1 MARNFGDGRELVEAR
16 DLRLAVGRLA
26 RRMKQLYDADELTF
40 SESSL
45 LSRLDREGPQTPTEL
60 ATAEHVRPQAMGNT
74 LTALEQRD
82 LVARS
87 PDPDDGRR
95 LIVSIR
101 PAGRRLLAAKH
112 EHVNEAVREA
122 ATAFTPAERRQLA
135 AAVDLLNRLAER
147 L

>member
-1 MARNFGDGRELVEAR
+1 MARGLGVRRELVEAR
-16 DLRLAVGRLA
+16 ELRLAVGRLA

-45 LSRLDREGPQTPTEL
+45 LSRLGREGPATPTEL
-60 ATAEHVRPQAMGNT
+60 AGAEHVRPQAMGNM
-74 LTALEQRD
+74 LTTLEQRG

-95 LIVSIR
+95 LIVRLR
-101 PAGRRLLAAKH
+101 PAGRRLLEAKH
-112 EHVNEAVREA
+112 EHVNEAIRTAMSRFTA
-122 ATAFTPAERRQLA
+122 AEQQQLI
-135 AAVDLLNRLAER
+135 AAVELLDRLAER